1 MVKFNGGEKMI
12 KRKYKIKTN
21 NKNSNVYPVLNL
33 VSSDRLRIR
42 YNPSE
47 KAYIVKTIN
56 KMIKDGGK

>member
-1 MVKFNGGEKMI
+1 MI

-56 KMIKDGGK
+56 KMIKDGDLFEMKGG

>member
-1 MVKFNGGEKMI
+1 MI